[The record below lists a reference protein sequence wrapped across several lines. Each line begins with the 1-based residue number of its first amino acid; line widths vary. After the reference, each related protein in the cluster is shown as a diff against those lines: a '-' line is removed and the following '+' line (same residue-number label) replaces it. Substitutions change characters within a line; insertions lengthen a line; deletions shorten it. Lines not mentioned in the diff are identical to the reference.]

1 MRNNMPVTSN
11 EYVLKET
18 DSIVSKTDLKGII
31 TYVNDDFKRISGF
44 SEAELLG
51 QPQNIVRHP
60 DMPVEAFADFWNC
73 LKAGRPWTGLVKNR
87 CKNGDYYWV
96 EANAT
101 PLREN
106 GQVVGYLSVRGKPSR
121 SDVESAGRAYQL
133 FRDGRAGN
141 LKIQCGQVI
150 KSSLLGKLNVF
161 KSMSVKSRL
170 AGIIAILAL
179 MLLGIGVLG
188 LNGLSKA
195 NDSLRTVYEDRTV
208 PLEQLAKIM
217 GSLMANQVAINNA
230 LLFPNEENVNRQ
242 LEHIAENKKIIDKNW
257 DAYMATYL
265 TPEEKIL
272 AGEFAKVRG
281 AFVNEALLPA
291 AAALRHRDFSAAK
304 NIVK

>member
-217 GSLMANQVAINNA
+217 GSLMANQVAINDA
-230 LLFPNEENVNRQ
+230 LLFPNE
-242 LEHIAENKKIIDKNW
+242 
-257 DAYMATYL
+257 
-265 TPEEKIL
+265 
-272 AGEFAKVRG
+272 
-281 AFVNEALLPA
+281 
-291 AAALRHRDFSAAK
+291 
-304 NIVK
+304 